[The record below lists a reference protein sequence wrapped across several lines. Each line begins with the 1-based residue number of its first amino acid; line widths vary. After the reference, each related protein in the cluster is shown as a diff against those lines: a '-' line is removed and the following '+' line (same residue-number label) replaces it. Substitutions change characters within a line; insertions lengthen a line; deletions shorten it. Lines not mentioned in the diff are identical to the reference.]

1 MALDSDKYKKNMED
15 GAKATQKAANAADG
29 LKQNLRD
36 ALFFTRDF
44 ADQAKDAYK
53 ALGEGAI
60 QASEGAKAFRDVAKA
75 AKEITDN
82 YADVLTGEKKY
93 ADLIKERQKLRG
105 AENSFLTEFEQ
116 QLQTLRLTE
125 SEISGVLSGQV
136 DLFKDLGD
144 KAGNLNP
151 AQKDLLDLFV
161 GQNREL
167 LEEKGN
173 LEEIERRA
181 KNIDEAMSFGKDGA
195 VGIGDMA
202 DGADKLMD
210 KLGMGGIKDKLKM
223 GDAVKDAR
231 KYAAELTNGGTNID
245 KMGKAIPK
253 SGQAMKVMSKMA
265 GTMGKNLTKALGP
278 IGILLFVAQKLQ
290 DAFKLIDGASG
301 DIAKTQ
307 GISAEEAAKQVG
319 YANQQ
324 ALMSG
329 KISLS
334 TKDVLAAQ
342 TSLNK
347 LTGTSVQFS
356 GEMATQF
363 AHIQDRLKLSAESM
377 AVFASNALRGKGDIN
392 SQMQDISNITMEL
405 NQQSGVTMN
414 MKDIQEGIG
423 KLSASQR
430 LSAKGN
436 TKELAN
442 QVYQSKLLG
451 LSASQLEGVQNS
463 LLDFESS
470 IAAEMEAELMT
481 GKQLNLEG
489 ARAAALA
496 GDQAALAVELR
507 KEVGSIAEFE
517 SMNVMQR
524 QSLAKAFGLNVDQMA
539 EMLNK
544 QENLE
549 QLKKA
554 GFASQSAAQ
563 EKFNSLVEDGM
574 SAEEA
579 SAEMKRLGIDDA
591 LAAQMKNQT
600 VSDKMAAAQE
610 RLTDLFVAIVEPL
623 MPLIQA
629 IMDLLGPISAILS
642 PIFALVGEIVGL
654 IMDVLQPIITNFV
667 KNIEDVVKNITD
679 IFGGIKDIFVGIF
692 TLDGDMILGGLKK
705 IGSGIIGLIIDPFIN
720 AYETVM
726 STFSGLG
733 DWFSG
738 LFEFD
743 VDPILKKIGDSL
755 YSLIIQPFVDQFMFI
770 KKMFT
775 DVFDYLGSM
784 GSKFVNSFSDKFVQG
799 FKNMANMATQII
811 LAPIQFLMELAI
823 GALNSLIYAANKIP
837 FVNIS
842 EVEVPDLAGAV
853 ALEEGG
859 IAPAT
864 PGGISAIVGEG
875 GEAEAIIPLS
885 KAGEM
890 GFGGSDM
897 TETNKLLKQL
907 ISAVNSGGDVF
918 LDGNKVGKSLAIAT
932 SNMG

>member
-1 MALDSDKYKKNMED
+1 MALNSDKYKKNMEE
-15 GAKATQKAANAADG
+15 GAKATEKAAGAADD
-29 LKQNLRD
+29 LKQNIRD

-44 ADQAKDAYK
+44 ADQAKEAYK

-75 AKEITDN
+75 AKDITDN

-125 SEISGVLSGQV
+125 EEIAGVLSGQV

-151 AQKDLLDLFV
+151 AQKKLLDLFI
-161 GQNREL
+161 GQNNEL
-167 LEEKGN
+167 LDEKGN

-195 VGIGDMA
+195 VGMGDMA
-202 DGADKLMD
+202 DGADKLLD
-210 KLGMGGIKDKLKM
+210 KLGMGGIKDKLGM

-245 KMGKAIPK
+245 KLGKKIPK
-253 SGQAMKVMSKMA
+253 AGQSMQVMGKMA
-265 GTMGKNLTKALGP
+265 GAVGKNLTKALGP
-278 IGILLFVAQKLQ
+278 IGLIIFAVQKIVE
-290 DAFKLIDGASG
+290 AFKLIDGASG
-301 DIAKTQ
+301 EMAKTQ

-334 TKDVLAAQ
+334 TKDILAAQ

-377 AVFASNALRGKGDIN
+377 GVFASNALRGKGDVN
-392 SQMQDISNITMEL
+392 AQLQDISNITMEL

-554 GFASQSAAQ
+554 GFASQSEAQ

-610 RLTDLFVAIVEPL
+610 KLTDLFVAIVEPL

-642 PIFALVGEIVGL
+642 PIFALVGEIIGL
-654 IMDVLQPIITNFV
+654 VMDILQPAIDSFV
-667 KNIEDVVKNITD
+667 KNIESVVKNITD
-679 IFGGIKDIFVGIF
+679 YFQGVKEFYVGIF
-692 TLDGDMILGGLKK
+692 TLDADMILGSFKK
-705 IGSGIIGLIIDPFIN
+705 MGGALLGFIIDPFIN
-720 AYETVM
+720 AYEQAIAQW
-726 STFSGLG
+726 SDFKAFFKDIFG
-733 DWFSG
+733 
-738 LFEFD
+738 FD
-743 VDPILKKIGDSL
+743 IEPILKKIGDSL
-755 YSLIIQPFVDQFMFI
+755 YSLIIQPFVDQFNFV

-784 GSKFVNSFSDKFVQG
+784 GSKFVNSFSDKFIQG
-799 FKNMANMATQII
+799 FKNMANMASKII

-823 GALNSLIYAANKIP
+823 GALNNLIFAANKIP

-859 IAPAT
+859 IIPAT
-864 PGGISAIVGEG
+864 PGGMPAVVGEG
-875 GEAEAIIPLS
+875 GEAEAVIPLS

-890 GFGGSDM
+890 GFGGGDM